1 VRAWGI
7 NLLKAAPGGG
17 RRATFLVLQYVM
29 SDAELVKRWRITETL
44 LERARRAL
52 PGASAHDEQKCAA
65 LLARYREFLD
75 DNELELALDTI
86 FLRSWV
92 I

>member
-7 NLLKAAPGGG
+7 NLLKAAPGG